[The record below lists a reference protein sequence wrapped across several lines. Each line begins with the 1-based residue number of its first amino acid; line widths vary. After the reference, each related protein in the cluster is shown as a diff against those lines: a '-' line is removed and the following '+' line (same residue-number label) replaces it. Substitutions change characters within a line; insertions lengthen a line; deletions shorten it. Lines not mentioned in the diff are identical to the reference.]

1 MQEQFGSRV
10 QDARKKRGW
19 TQKELAARMR
29 VSPQTVSQYE
39 CGKIYPKVET
49 IAKFSEALEVEAVVL
64 MPELKT
70 LLKEKPELPKLEPVF
85 EDNGF
90 LTARMTAIQKR
101 AYEIYNLYGTIRRVL
116 FEGKRTE
123 RANALS
129 QLIQQQGG
137 SIGGKADP
145 NSPEELETM
154 KQQLAEIDKMEEV
167 VLFKD
172 DTGRIRWVRL
182 NGEKWA

>member
-1 MQEQFGSRV
+1 MAVAQWETGRRNPKMGTVS
-10 QDARKKRGW
+10 K
-19 TQKELAARMR
+19 LAA
-29 VSPQTVSQYE
+29 
-39 CGKIYPKVET
+39 
-49 IAKFSEALEVEAVVL
+49 ALNVDVAEL

-70 LLKEKPELPKLEPVF
+70 LLKEKQEPPKLEAIF
-85 EDNGF
+85 EENGF

-101 AYEIYNLYGTIRRVL
+101 AYEMYNLYGTIRRVL

-137 SIGGKADP
+137 NIGGKADP
-145 NSPEELETM
+145 NSPEELEAM
-154 KQQLAEIDKMEEV
+154 KRQLAEIDKLEEV

-172 DTGRIRWVRL
+172 DTGKIRWVRL
-182 NGEKWA
+182 NGEKWV

>member
-1 MQEQFGSRV
+1 M
-10 QDARKKRGW
+10 
-19 TQKELAARMR
+19 
-29 VSPQTVSQYE
+29 
-39 CGKIYPKVET
+39 
-49 IAKFSEALEVEAVVL
+49 
-64 MPELKT
+64 T
-70 LLKEKPELPKLEPVF
+70 LKPEHVTEEQDEASESKTVVEK
-85 EDNGF
+85 NGF
-90 LTARMTAIQKR
+90 LLARMDAIQMR
-101 AYEIYNLYGTIRRVL
+101 TYEMYNLYGTIRRVL

-154 KQQLAEIDKMEEV
+154 KRQLAEIDKLEEV

-172 DTGRIRWVRL
+172 DTGKIRWVRL